1 MVTQRFDDD
10 FPFENESSGGD
21 AQRDDTEQLERDRE
35 SGDREARRARKERVL
50 HTRISEQL
58 SEDIRRAAD
67 DLRVPVS
74 NLVRNVLEET
84 FGAVERVTDEVGA
97 FLEEA
102 LSDAD
107 GARNDLR
114 RIGRRFQA
122 LARRQRRRFARD
134 FEGVDEAD
142 ADEVEA
148 FEPAAG
154 TDRGE
159 PRPAPPAPPEPPRP
173 AADAPRRETGTEP
186 PAAPSFPDVIGWQ
199 PLLANTAGAC
209 AACARPIA
217 AGERT
222 FAGATERGLSRTF
235 LCTAC
240 MRARS
245 GS

>member
-1 MVTQRFDDD
+1 MDHMVTQHFDDD
-10 FPFENESSGGD
+10 FPFDGESTARAPG
-21 AQRDDTEQLERDRE
+21 RDDAEQLERDRE
-35 SGDREARRARKERVL
+35 SASDREGDRDARRARKERVL

-102 LSDAD
+102 LSDAE
-107 GARNDLR
+107 GARSDLR
-114 RIGRRFQA
+114 RLGRRFQA
-122 LARRQRRRFARD
+122 LARRQRRRFARE
-134 FEGVDEAD
+134 FEGADDAEA
-142 ADEVEA
+142 EGVEA
-148 FEPAAG
+148 FEPAPGA
-154 TDRGE
+154 DRAE
-159 PRPAPPAPPEPPRP
+159 AHPAPSEAPRAPEPAP
-173 AADAPRRETGTEP
+173 
-186 PAAPSFPDVIGWQ
+186 PSFPDVIGWQ
-199 PLLANTAGAC
+199 PLLANAACAC

-217 AGERT
+217 AGERA

-245 GS
+245 AS